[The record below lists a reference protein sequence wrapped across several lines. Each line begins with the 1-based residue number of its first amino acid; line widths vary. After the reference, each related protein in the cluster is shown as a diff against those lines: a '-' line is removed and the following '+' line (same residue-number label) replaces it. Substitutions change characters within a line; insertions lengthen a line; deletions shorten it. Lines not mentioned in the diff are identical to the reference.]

1 MKIIDLSLK
10 RPVTITMFFT
20 ALLVFGFLS
29 IPKLPISLL
38 PDISYPTLTIRTD
51 YPGAAPAEVENLVSR
66 PVEEVVGAVT
76 NLQRLSSISRPEQSD
91 VILEFDWNTDM
102 DLASLEVR
110 EKLDVL
116 QLPDGA
122 SKSVLLKFDP
132 SLDPI
137 MRIGVYGDQ
146 DLVKLRILAEDKL
159 KRDMER
165 LDGVASVEVS
175 GGLEEEVQI
184 MLDTGRM
191 ASLGISMQTVS
202 ARLQSENIDLAGG
215 KLEDGETEYLVRTL
229 SRFLNVQEI
238 GDLVVTV
245 KNGAPIFLKDFA
257 EIKRGHEERKRI
269 TRLKGIENVELAVY
283 KEAQAN
289 TVMLSRGIKDLLNE
303 TESVLNKRT
312 QHPIKL
318 EVIEDQ
324 SKFINRSIEEVRDS
338 AIYGGLLAIFI
349 LYLFLKSMKS
359 TLIIGLSIPISVLIT
374 FFLMYI
380 FNISLNI
387 MSLGGL
393 TLGIGMLVDNSIVV
407 LEAIDRHARK
417 KGSLEAARL
426 GTKEVAMAI
435 TASTLTTVFVFVP
448 IVFVKGVAGQ
458 LFRDQ
463 ALTVTFSLTAS
474 LIVALTLI
482 PMLASLSKK
491 RLADSLPEDKTKPF
505 FLKVWLE
512 WFMLKISDLFKK
524 CVSIV
529 GNLLKKLINPIIKVH
544 EFANSWLM
552 EKHPKILSAAL
563 AKPWKVIAIV
573 FAVFIVSVGLFTQL
587 GGELIPEMYQGQFY
601 TDLRFPAGTPIE
613 KVDSE
618 LKVILRDVEKLE
630 QVEEIYTVS
639 GTTSKTG
646 GNRNEQ
652 RENLAQVLVFL
663 KTGSSESDEYDVIDK
678 MRLVFERYPGLSFEF
693 SRPAFFS
700 YKTPVE
706 VYVQGRNLD
715 ILNDISTRL
724 QKKMESIPGLV
735 DIRSSM
741 EGGNP
746 EAQIRFDRV
755 KLAAIGTDL
764 GTVASLIRTKVLGDV
779 PSEFLRL
786 DRKIGIRIRADEQYR
801 KNLKNLEDLNI
812 APSGNKPIP
821 LKSVADIRIDRGPV
835 EIRRVS
841 QERTALITANLKDTD
856 LASASKKI
864 SEAINSIRMPEGY
877 TAEIGGQRKEMSSS
891 FRSMIFAITLAI
903 FLVYLVMASSFESL
917 MHPFVILFT
926 IPFALIG
933 VVIFLIIFGLT
944 INVVVLIGII
954 LLAGIVVNNA
964 IVLIDYTNQLR
975 ATGMKKKEALLK
987 ASKVRMRP
995 ILMTTLTT
1003 VLGLLPM
1010 AISTAEGSELR
1021 IPMALTVIGGLSFA
1035 TILTLFVI
1043 PSVYIILDR
1052 KK

>member
-1 MKIIDLSLK
+1 MKVIDLSLK

-29 IPKLPISLL
+29 ISKLPISLL

-51 YPGAAPAEVENLVSR
+51 YSGAAPAEVENLISR
-66 PVEEVVGAVT
+66 PVEETVGAVT
-76 NLQRLSSISRPEQSD
+76 NLQRLSSVSRPEQSD
-91 VILEFDWNTDM
+91 VILEFDWDTDM
-102 DLASLEVR
+102 DIASLEVR

-122 SKSVLLKFDP
+122 SKPVILKFDP

-137 MRIGVYGDQ
+137 MRIGVYGEQ

-165 LDGVASVEVS
+165 LEGVAAVEVS
-175 GGLEEEVQI
+175 GGLEEEIQI

-191 ASLGISMQTVS
+191 TSFGISIQEVS
-202 ARLQSENIDLAGG
+202 SRLQTENIDLAGG
-215 KLEDGETEYLVRTL
+215 KLEDGDTEYLVRTL
-229 SRFLNVQEI
+229 SRFLTVQEI

-245 KNGAPIFLKDFA
+245 RNNAPIFLKDIA
-257 EIKRGHEERKRI
+257 KINKGHEERKRI
-269 TRLKGIENVELAVY
+269 TRLQGIENVELAVY
-283 KEAQAN
+283 KEAQSN
-289 TVMLSRGIKDLLNE
+289 TVMLSREIKNLLKE

-312 QHPIKL
+312 QNPIKL

-324 SKFINRSIEEVRDS
+324 SRFINRSIEEVRNS
-338 AIYGGLLAIFI
+338 AIFGGLLAIFI
-349 LYLFLKSMKS
+349 LYLFLRSLKS
-359 TLIIGLSIPISVLIT
+359 TTIIGLSIPVSVLIT
-374 FFLMYI
+374 FFFMYI

-407 LEAIDRHARK
+407 LEAIDRHAK
-417 KGSLEAARL
+417 KKNSLEASRT

-463 ALTVTFSLTAS
+463 ALTVTFSLAAS
-474 LIVALTLI
+474 LLVALTLI
-482 PMLASLSKK
+482 PMLASLSKQ
-491 RLADSLPEDKTKPF
+491 RIAATLPPEEGKPF
-505 FLKVWLE
+505 FMRIWSEWL
-512 WFMLKISDLFKK
+512 MTRISSLFKMTFAQ
-524 CVSIV
+524 VSRFFRSLMKPAFAAHDV
-529 GNLLKKLINPIIKVH
+529 SMAWLMRNHPKALDSALKNPWKLIG
-544 EFANSWLM
+544 
-552 EKHPKILSAAL
+552 
-563 AKPWKVIAIV
+563 IV
-573 FAVFIVSVGLFTQL
+573 FVIFLISLALFTQL
-587 GGELIPEMYQGQFY
+587 GGELIPEMFQGQFY

-618 LKVILRDVEKLE
+618 LSVILKDIRKLE
-630 QVEEIYTVS
+630 PVQEIYTVS

-652 RENLAQVLVFL
+652 RENLAQIFVFL
-663 KTGSSESDEYDVIDK
+663 KSGSSEDDEQYVIAK
-678 MRLVFERYPGLSFEF
+678 MRNKFRSNPGLEFEF
-693 SRPAFFS
+693 GRPAFFS
-700 YKTPVE
+700 YKTPIE
-706 VYVQGRNLD
+706 VYIQGRNLD
-715 ILNDISTRL
+715 ILNDLSSRL
-724 QKKMESIPGLV
+724 KKKMDAIPGLV
-735 DIRSSM
+735 DVRSSM

-764 GTVASLIRTKVLGDV
+764 SSVASLIRTKVLGDV
-779 PSEFLRL
+779 PSEFVRL

-812 APSGNKPIP
+812 APTGDKPIP
-821 LKSVADIRIDRGPV
+821 LKSVAEIKIDRGPV

-856 LASASKKI
+856 LASASEKI
-864 SEAINSIRMPEGY
+864 NAAMNSIRMPEGY

-891 FRSMIFAITLAI
+891 FKSLIFAISLAI

-917 MHPFVILFT
+917 LHPFVIMFT

-933 VVIFLIIFGLT
+933 VVFVLLIFGLT

-975 ATGMKKKEALLK
+975 ATGMEKKAALKK
-987 ASKVRMRP
+987 AAQVRMRP

-1010 AISTAEGSELR
+1010 AISVSEGSELR

-1035 TILTLFVI
+1035 TLLTLIVI
-1043 PSVYIILDR
+1043 PSVYIVLDR

>member
-10 RPVTITMFFT
+10 RPVTITMFFA
-20 ALLVFGFLS
+20 ALLVFGVLS
-29 IPKLPISLL
+29 ISKLPISLL

-51 YPGAAPAEVENLVSR
+51 YSGAAPAEVENLVSR
-66 PVEEVVGAVT
+66 PIEEAVGAVT

-91 VILEFDWNTDM
+91 VILEFDWDTDM
-102 DLASLEVR
+102 DIASLEVR
-110 EKLDVL
+110 EKLDIL
-116 QLPDGA
+116 QLPDA
-122 SKSVLLKFDP
+122 VSKPVLLKFDP

-137 MRIGVYGDQ
+137 MRIGVYGEQ

-159 KRDMER
+159 KKDIER
-165 LDGVASVEVS
+165 LDGVAAVEVS

-184 MLDTGRM
+184 LLDTGKM
-191 ASLGISMQTVS
+191 ASLGISLQTVA

-215 KLEDGETEYLVRTL
+215 KLEDGDTEYLVRTL
-229 SRFLNVQEI
+229 SRFLSVQEI
-238 GDLVVTV
+238 GGLVVTV
-245 KNGAPIFLKDFA
+245 KNGAPIFLKDIA

-283 KEAQAN
+283 KEAQSN
-289 TVMLSRGIKDLLNE
+289 TVMLSREIKNLLQE
-303 TESVLNKRT
+303 TERVLNKRT

-324 SKFINRSIEEVRDS
+324 SRFINRSINEVRDS
-338 AIYGGLLAIFI
+338 AIFGGLLAIFI
-349 LYLFLKSMKS
+349 LYLFLKSVKS
-359 TLIIGLSIPISVLIT
+359 TTIIGLSIPISVLIT

-407 LEAIDRHARK
+407 LEAIDRFSKK

-426 GTKEVAMAI
+426 GTNEVAMAI
-435 TASTLTTVFVFVP
+435 TSSTLTTVFVFVP

-474 LIVALTLI
+474 LLVAMTLI

-491 RLADSLPEDKTKPF
+491 RLADSLPPDEGKPF
-505 FLKVWLE
+505 FLRIWLE
-512 WFMLKISDLFKK
+512 TLMTKTVSVFRKIFSFIGKIF
-524 CVSIV
+524 SF
-529 GNLLKKLINPIIKVH
+529 LLVPAFKVH
-544 EFANSWLM
+544 EKFYSLLL
-552 EKHPKILSAAL
+552 EYHPKALNASLS
-563 AKPWKVIAIV
+563 KPFKTVGIV
-573 FAVFIVSVGLFTQL
+573 FALFLLSLALFTQL
-587 GGELIPEMYQGQFY
+587 GGELIPEMFQGQFY
-601 TDLRFPAGTPIE
+601 ADLRFPAGTPIE
-613 KVDSE
+613 RVDSE
-618 LKVILRDVEKLE
+618 LKGLLKGTEKVES
-630 QVEEIYTVS
+630 VEEIYTVS
-639 GTTSKTG
+639 GSTSKTG

-663 KTGSSESDEYDVIDK
+663 KAGSNEKDEQAVIDS
-678 MRLVFERYPGLSFEF
+678 MRATFQKYPGLEFEF

-715 ILNDISTRL
+715 ILNDISSKL
-724 QKKMESIPGLV
+724 KKKMDSIPGLV
-735 DIRSSM
+735 DVRSSM

-755 KLAAIGTDL
+755 KLASIGTDL

-779 PSEFLRL
+779 PSEFVRL
-786 DRKIGIRIRADEQYR
+786 DRKIDIRIRADEQYR

-812 APSGNKPIP
+812 APAGNKPIP
-821 LKSVADIRIDRGPV
+821 LKSVADITIDRGPV

-856 LASASKKI
+856 LASASAEITK
-864 SEAINSIRMPEGY
+864 AINSIRMPEGY
-877 TAEIGGQRKEMSSS
+877 SAEIGGQKKEMSSS

-917 MHPFVILFT
+917 MHPFVIMFT

-933 VVIFLIIFGLT
+933 VVLFLIIFGLT
-944 INVVVLIGII
+944 INVVVLIGVI

-964 IVLIDYTNQLR
+964 IVLVDYTNQLR
-975 ATGMKKKEALLK
+975 SQGMGKIEALKK

-995 ILMTTLTT
+995 IMMTTLTT

-1010 AISTAEGSELR
+1010 AISTAEGCELR
-1021 IPMALTVIGGLSFA
+1021 IPMALTVIGGLTFS
-1035 TILTLFVI
+1035 TILTLIVI
-1043 PSVYIILDR
+1043 PSVYILFDR